1 VTITI
6 TLLIVKSTFIP
17 YYFSVPDAIDL
28 TKPYDSRDFPP
39 FAVTVDIAIFTIIK
53 EQFSLLLIQR
63 GSEPFKGAWALPG
76 GFVQPD
82 EDLDTAAAREL
93 NEETSIDS
101 ASYLEQLKTYG
112 APDRDPRMRVV
123 SSAYWAVV
131 PELDKP
137 TAGSDARHAQFV
149 PVSKIEA
156 GHYDL
161 AFDHQ
166 LIVGDA
172 VERARAKLEYSTIA
186 TSFCDHE
193 FTLSELRQVYETV
206 WGVELEPA
214 NFARK
219 AQQCEGFL
227 QPLDRTVSPS
237 SGTGRPAQ
245 LFRLGTAIE
254 IQPPFKRLTN

>member
-1 VTITI
+1 MTITI

-93 NEETSIDS
+93 NEETAIDS
-101 ASYLEQLKTYG
+101 ASHLEQLKTYG
-112 APDRDPRMRVV
+112 APERDPRMRVV
-123 SSAYWAVV
+123 SAAYWAVV
-131 PELDKP
+131 PRLGTP
-137 TAGSDARHAQFV
+137 SAGSDARRALFV
-149 PVSKIEA
+149 PVREIQA
-156 GHYDL
+156 GDYDL
-161 AFDHQ
+161 AFDHH

-172 VERARAKLEYSTIA
+172 IERARAKLEYSAIA
-186 TSFCDHE
+186 TSVCDRE
-193 FTLSELRQVYETV
+193 VTLSELRKVYETV
-206 WGVELEPA
+206 WGVALEPA

-219 AQQCEGFL
+219 VQQCAGFVE
-227 QPLDRTVSPS
+227 PLDRTVTPS
-237 SGTGRPAQ
+237 GGTGRPAQ
-245 LFRLGTAIE
+245 VYRAGSASE
-254 IQPPFKRLTN
+254 IQPPFKRP